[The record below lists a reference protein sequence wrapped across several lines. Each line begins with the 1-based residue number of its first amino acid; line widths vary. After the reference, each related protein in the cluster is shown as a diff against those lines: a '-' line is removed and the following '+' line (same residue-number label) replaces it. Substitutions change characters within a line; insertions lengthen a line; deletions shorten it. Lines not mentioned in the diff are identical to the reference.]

1 MPDWIIRKANRE
13 DRAALAGIMR
23 ASLNGLGF
31 VPELHTPGEDAAF
44 MAGLLLS
51 AEVWVAAG
59 PSEPVGFIA
68 VTQGTDVP
76 ALYVA
81 PDWQAKGI
89 GRALLT
95 AVRQGRAELTLHC
108 FQQNSVARRFYES
121 HGFEPIAFDDVGR
134 NDEGLPDVTYRWRAP
149 AQDGIDWSKGAA
161 WQEGQIVPI
170 ADARIHVTDWG
181 LTHSDITYDVAS
193 VWEGGFFRLSDYI
206 QRFMASMQACRM
218 EVGLDPD
225 DIRRI
230 CHDMVAQAGLR
241 SAYVAMVASRGQPLV
256 PGNRDPRQCGNH
268 FFAWAVPYVHVVKP
282 EIAEKGASLWIARE
296 VRRIPDDSVNQRA
309 KNYHW
314 GDLTQ
319 GLFEA
324 KDNGFE
330 TVALLDHAGN
340 VTEGPGF
347 NVFAIKGDRVVTSD
361 HGVLHGI
368 TRRTVLEMAE
378 ASGMQTE
385 TRPLPL
391 AELLEADEVVLSS
404 TGGGVIPITRV
415 NDRIFSND
423 APGPVAQSLRQMYFD
438 WRMQAEYR
446 DEVRYRD

>member
-1 MPDWIIRKANRE
+1 MPPWIIRPATRE
-13 DRAALAGIMR
+13 DRSALSGIMR
-23 ASLNGLGF
+23 AALDGLGF
-31 VPELHTPGEDAAF
+31 VPQLHTPGEDAAF
-44 MAGLLLS
+44 IAGLLLS
-51 AEVWVAAG
+51 AEVWVAATDAG
-59 PSEPVGFIA
+59 PVGFIA
-68 VTQGTDVP
+68 LTKGTSVP

-89 GRALLT
+89 GAALLS
-95 AVRQGRAELTLHC
+95 AARQGRTELTLNC
-108 FQQNSVARRFYES
+108 FQQNSIARAFYEA
-121 HGFEPIAFDDVGR
+121 HGFEPVAFDDAGR

-149 AQDGIDWSKGAA
+149 AQDCIDWRKGAA
-161 WQEGQIVPI
+161 WQDGRIIPV
-170 ADARIHVTDWG
+170 ADAKIHVTDWG

-206 QRFMASMQACRM
+206 ERFMASMRACRM
-218 EVGLDPD
+218 EIDLGPE
-225 DIRRI
+225 DIRQI
-230 CHDMVAQAGLR
+230 CHDMVGQSGLR
-241 SAYVAMVASRGQPLV
+241 AAYVAMVASRGQPLI
-256 PGNRDPRQCGNH
+256 PGNRDPRQCSNH

-282 EIAEKGASLWIARE
+282 EIAEKGASLWIARD

-330 TVALLDHAGN
+330 TVALLDHQGN

-368 TRRTVLEMAE
+368 TRRTVLEMSE
-378 ASGMQTE
+378 SLGMNTE
-385 TRPLPL
+385 TRSLPL
-391 AELLEADEVVLSS
+391 AELMEADEVVLSS
-404 TGGGVIPITRV
+404 TGGGVIPVARV

-423 APGPVAQSLRQMYFD
+423 APGPVALRLRKIYHD
-438 WRMQAEYR
+438 WRMRAAFR
-446 DEVRYRD
+446 DEIAYPT